1 MRSNSIIP
9 GDKVQVLKGSI
20 FAIPEGTVGQ
30 VLKVL
35 GDSCSLVELEK
46 TFSYWDNSLGE
57 SFYGR
62 LVLLPN
68 KFLKVQLH
76 EVNWVKEL
84 EEAVQYLQEELE
96 HTQGQLLA
104 SEELRAKQFCMI
116 EQLTETLA
124 QQELLIKALKKGAVQ

>member
-1 MRSNSIIP
+1 MPNSNLLP

-116 EQLTETLA
+116 EQLTETLE
-124 QQELLIKALKKGAVQ
+124 QQELLIKALKKGTVR